1 MCTIQATYGSPNNQ
15 TIIEY
20 DIQDA
25 MENTDKENQAE
36 FRDKILNQDFTIWQG
51 CLYMV
56 LDDGTPISISG
67 LIYGELDII
76 TSYDFTD
83 TQPDLMI
90 DWMILLDAILEI

>member
-15 TIIEY
+15 TIVEY
-20 DIQDA
+20 DIQEA
-25 MENTDKENQAE
+25 MRNTDMENQAE
-36 FRDKILNQDFTIWQG
+36 FYEKIHNQDFTIWQG
-51 CLYMV
+51 LLYMV

-67 LIYGELDII
+67 EIYGELDII

-90 DWMILLDAILEI
+90 DMLILLDAILEI